1 MRLGGVWRSCL
12 VLVRNFPFN
21 SLMVMRMLDIRVF
34 WNVMGWVIRVW
45 DKAVMGYWVGYED
58 FDEGEDISWDELAD
72 GILEVYTRRVTPLNI
87 IYNLI
92 ASAFLTIVLL
102 RIVGSGQLHVY
113 VLRSSVKITWF

>member
-1 MRLGGVWRSCL
+1 
-12 VLVRNFPFN
+12 
-21 SLMVMRMLDIRVF
+21 MLDRWVF
-34 WNVMGWVIRVW
+34 WDVMGWVIWVW
-45 DKAVMGYWVGYED
+45 DKAVMRYWVGFED
-58 FDEGEDISWDELAD
+58 CDEGEDISWDELAD

-102 RIVGSGQLHVY
+102 RILGSGQLHDY